1 MCHQSRFF
9 NVVSGFV
16 DVKLPTP
23 VVEAT
28 AITTMTSEAEE
39 APVAIE
45 HASSFEGEHNAAD
58 FIEALFDFDQSHDS
72 ADDLDS
78 EIGHEGEGQSEA
90 PVAAVDVTVADDDV
104 TGFGRGNFDDSFY
117 SSNDDTEDDNKFHAV
132 EMIY

>member
-1 MCHQSRFF
+1 MFENFESCFL
-9 NVVSGFV
+9 FV

-39 APVAIE
+39 APAANE

-78 EIGHEGEGQSEA
+78 EIGHESEGKSEA
-90 PVAAVDVTVADDDV
+90 PVAAVDVT
-104 TGFGRGNFDDSFY
+104 GFGSGRGNFDDSFY

-132 EMIY
+132 DMIY